1 MSVDVGW
8 VVAGTV
14 GGALVSSVLGPLI
27 TQGRERR
34 DTRAEVLRS
43 VGDVERARWAP
54 VEHKDFRAAIIN
66 LRAAALVAGVDREAV
81 DRYARLAQV
90 AQRMSENFWEM
101 KPDPEFGSGISAELD
116 ELTRGAAM
124 LLTDSVWHPYRKSW
138 SVRRGLASLALEEQA
153 LRRDQDQDDIPWHI
167 TLF

>member
-14 GGALVSSVLGPLI
+14 AGALVSSVLGPLI

-34 DTRAEVLRS
+34 DIRADVLRS

-54 VEHKDFRAAIIN
+54 VEREDFRAAIIN
-66 LRAAALVAGVDREAV
+66 LRAAALVASVNREAV

-90 AQRMSENFWEM
+90 AQRMSEDSWEVI
-101 KPDPEFGSGISAELD
+101 PDPEFGGGIPGALG
-116 ELTRGAAM
+116 ELTRGAAK

-138 SVRRGLASLALEEQA
+138 SVRRGLAALGSEEQA
-153 LRRDQDQDDIPWHI
+153 LRRDEEETNIPWHI
-167 TLF
+167 SLF

>member
-14 GGALVSSVLGPLI
+14 DGALVSSVLGPLI

-34 DTRAEVLRS
+34 DIRADVLRS

-54 VEHKDFRAAIIN
+54 VEREDFRATIIN
-66 LRAAALVAGVDREAV
+66 LRAAALVAGVNREAV

-90 AQRMSENFWEM
+90 AQV
-101 KPDPEFGSGISAELD
+101 D
-116 ELTRGAAM
+116 E
-124 LLTDSVWHPYRKSW
+124 
-138 SVRRGLASLALEEQA
+138 
-153 LRRDQDQDDIPWHI
+153 
-167 TLF
+167 

>member
-34 DTRAEVLRS
+34 DIRADVLRGI
-43 VGDVERARWAP
+43 GDVERARWAP
-54 VEHKDFRAAIIN
+54 VEREDFRAAIIN
-66 LRAAALVAGVDREAV
+66 LRAAALVAGVNRDAV
-81 DRYARLAQV
+81 DRYAGLAQI
-90 AQRMSENFWEM
+90 AQRMSENSWEET
-101 KPDPEFGSGISAELD
+101 PGPEFAGIPIALS
-116 ELTRGAAM
+116 ELTRSAAQ

-138 SVRRGLASLALEEQA
+138 SVRRRLAALKAEEHALQHDEDNTDILWHASL
-153 LRRDQDQDDIPWHI
+153 
-167 TLF
+167 F